1 MINRHLPVAIIGA
14 GPVGLAA
21 AAHLVRR
28 GQAFV
33 VLEAGPAVAGSVR
46 QWGHVRMF
54 TPWRYCVDTAARELL
69 ESSAWTH
76 PAMEAIPTGTEL
88 VRDYLE
94 PLAALPAMA
103 GHIRLNSRV
112 AAVTRKACDKVRT
125 QGREELPFALRIEAP
140 DGSSSTIEAGA
151 VIDASGTWATPNPAG
166 ADGLPAI
173 GEDRAGDRVSYGIPD
188 VLNVARAK
196 HAGRINTVVGGGHS
210 ALNTLIDLAALR
222 EQARNPSGDKRA
234 AWR

>member
-94 PLAALPAMA
+94 PLAALPAMG

-125 QGREELPFALRIEAP
+125 QGVKSYPSRCVSRRLMGHPAP
-140 DGSSSTIEAGA
+140 SR
-151 VIDASGTWATPNPAG
+151 
-166 ADGLPAI
+166 
-173 GEDRAGDRVSYGIPD
+173 RAP
-188 VLNVARAK
+188 
-196 HAGRINTVVGGGHS
+196 
-210 ALNTLIDLAALR
+210 
-222 EQARNPSGDKRA
+222 
-234 AWR
+234 